1 MLFADR
7 EEQILEMQETLCND
21 FPQAQQQQR
30 QGSPLLLLSVH
41 PCCRMTS
48 ALPGL
53 TL

>member
-1 MLFADR
+1 MLSTDR
-7 EEQILEMQETLCND
+7 EELILEMQETLCND

-30 QGSPLLLLSVH
+30 QGSHLLLLSGY